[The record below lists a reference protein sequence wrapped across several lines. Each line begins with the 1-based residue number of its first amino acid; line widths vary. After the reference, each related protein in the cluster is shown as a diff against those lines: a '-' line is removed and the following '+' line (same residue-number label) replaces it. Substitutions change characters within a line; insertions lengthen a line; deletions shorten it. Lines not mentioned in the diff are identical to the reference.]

1 MTRVKR
7 GVAAHKRHKRLL
19 KETKGYRGLRS
30 RTFKQA
36 KTAWM
41 KAGEHAFVDRRRK
54 KRTFRQ
60 LWIVRL
66 SAACKL
72 QGLNYSRFIEGLTR
86 KAILIDRKMLADL
99 AVNEPEA
106 FTKLVEAAKE
116 GMEKGMGLAKKA

>member
-41 KAGEHAFVDRRRK
+41 KAGVHAFVDRRRK

-99 AVNEPEA
+99 AMNEPEA
-106 FTKLVEAAKE
+106 FTKLVEVAKE
-116 GMEKGMGLAKKA
+116 GLEKGMRIKV